1 MTIEELKV
9 IITGEVSDLK
19 RSIKEAKNQI
29 TGIEA
34 HTKNIK
40 IKKEVPILTLSEIK
54 SKIASY
60 PSLTIFT
67 SMTGF
72 FFKK

>member
-29 TGIEA
+29 TGVEA
-34 HTKNIK
+34 HTKKAVNNM
-40 IKKEVPILTLSEIK
+40 SR
-54 SKIASY
+54 S
-60 PSLTIFT
+60 FT
-67 SMTGF
+67 SLA
-72 FFKK
+72 